1 MNSAM
6 YQHPATQKNLTLL
19 RELGYTVVE
28 PACGAMA
35 CGDHGP
41 GRLVDWATAE
51 ATIAASLSGQD
62 LDGQHLL
69 ISAGP
74 SQEPLDPVRFISNRS
89 TGKMGYALA
98 RAARQRGATV
108 TLVSGPTHLPPPVD
122 VELIPARTALDMRQ
136 AILKAQ
142 AQATVLIMTAAVSDF
157 RPNQTAPLKIKK
169 AGATSVNLDLVANP
183 DILWELGEKK
193 GKAAQP
199 MLVGFAAESDHH
211 LQEGQRKL
219 IAKNLDL
226 IVINDILGH
235 DTGFASNTNQV
246 TILGRDG
253 HKLSLPLL
261 SKEETAHRLLDHIV
275 KLLAKRENIA
285 K

>member
-6 YQHPATQKNLTLL
+6 YQHPATQKNLKQLT
-19 RELGYTVVE
+19 ELGYTVVE

-41 GRLVDWATAE
+41 GRLVDWASAQ
-51 ATIAASLSGQD
+51 AAIAAGLSHQD
-62 LDGQHLL
+62 LSGQHLL

-98 RAARQRGATV
+98 SAARQRGATV
-108 TLVSGPTHLPPPVD
+108 TLVSGPTALSPPVG
-122 VELIPARTALDMRQ
+122 VELIPVRTALAMRQ
-136 AILKAQ
+136 AIITAQ

-157 RPNQTAPLKIKK
+157 RPSQTAPLKIKK
-169 AGATSVNLDLVANP
+169 AGATSVGLELLANP
-183 DILWELGEKK
+183 DILSELGEKK
-193 GKAAQP
+193 GNAP
-199 MLVGFAAESDHH
+199 RPLLVGFAAESDHH
-211 LQEGQRKL
+211 LEEGQRKL
-219 IAKNLDL
+219 VAKNLDL
-226 IVINDILGH
+226 IVVNDILGQ
-235 DTGFASNTNQV
+235 DTGFASDTNQV

-253 HKLSLPLL
+253 HQLALPLL

-275 KLLAKRENIA
+275 ALLTGSSDHES
-285 K
+285 